1 MEDAAIKKVNVAAI
15 AWIELIA
22 FRALGST
29 SVVELQSALNDIHVL
44 ARYKPMTDSRLAVSR

>member
-1 MEDAAIKKVNVAAI
+1 MADAAIEKVSVAAI
-15 AWIELIA
+15 EWIELIA

-44 ARYKPMTDSRLAVSR
+44 ARYKPMTDSRAMSSR